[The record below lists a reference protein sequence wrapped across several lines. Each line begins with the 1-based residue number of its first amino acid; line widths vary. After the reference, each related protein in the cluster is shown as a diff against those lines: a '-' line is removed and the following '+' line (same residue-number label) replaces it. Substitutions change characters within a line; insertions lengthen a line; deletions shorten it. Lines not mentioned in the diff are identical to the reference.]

1 MPGSSP
7 RKEPW
12 APQALLLARA
22 SMASAAGTSD
32 QASGA
37 GTSPGS
43 GIAGPQRSD
52 SSWGH
57 RMYLARNTFCG
68 TPCFMAPEVMEQ
80 AQGCAARAA
89 DTV

>member
-12 APQALLLARA
+12 APPALLLARA
-22 SMASAAGTSD
+22 SMASAMGTSD
-32 QASGA
+32 QASGSSP
-37 GTSPGS
+37 TSGVT
-43 GIAGPQRSD
+43 GPQRSD

-80 AQGCAARAA
+80 AQGCAAQFAA
-89 DTV
+89 AF